1 MSILIKCIYL
11 VIMKLL
17 VNSNTINLSL
27 LDTKT
32 AHIISKSKEFCSI
45 ISTWGNEI
53 YFKTPIKGIKLE
65 ENARDTMDFGEI
77 AYWVEGNSIAIG
89 FGKTPASL
97 NDEIRLVSKVNI
109 WAKFDANNNN
119 VDFFKSI
126 QEGSLIKFI
135 N

>member
-1 MSILIKCIYL
+1 
-11 VIMKLL
+11 MKLL
-17 VNSNTINLSL
+17 VNNKTINISL

-32 AHIISKSKEFCSI
+32 ARIINKSMEFSSL
-45 ISTWGNEI
+45 ISTWGDEI

-65 ENARDTMDFGEI
+65 ENARDTMNFGEI

-89 FGKTPASL
+89 FGITPASI

-109 WAKFDANNNN
+109 WAKFNTKENDIN
-119 VDFFKSI
+119 FFKSI
-126 QEGSLIKFI
+126 KDDAIIKFI

>member
-1 MSILIKCIYL
+1 
-11 VIMKLL
+11 MKLL
-17 VNSNTINLSL
+17 VNKKTINIIL

-32 AHIISKSKEFCSI
+32 AHIISKSMGFSSL
-45 ISTWGNEI
+45 ISTWGDEI

-65 ENARDTMDFGEI
+65 ENARDIMDFGEI

-89 FGKTPASL
+89 FGATPASI

-109 WAKFDANNNN
+109 WAKFNIKDNDIN
-119 VDFFKSI
+119 FFKSI
-126 QEGSLIKFI
+126 KDDTIIKFI

>member
-1 MSILIKCIYL
+1 
-11 VIMKLL
+11 MKLL
-17 VNSNTINLSL
+17 VNNKTININL

-32 AHIISKSKEFCSI
+32 AHIISKSKEFSSL
-45 ISTWGNEI
+45 ISTWGDEI

-89 FGKTPASL
+89 FGITPASI
-97 NDEIRLVSKVNI
+97 NEEIRLVSKVNI
-109 WAKFDANNNN
+109 WAKFDTKDNDIN
-119 VDFFKSI
+119 FFKSI
-126 QEGSLIKFI
+126 KDDTIIKFI

>member
-1 MSILIKCIYL
+1 MSILIKCIYF

-17 VNSNTINLSL
+17 VNNKTINISL

-32 AHIISKSKEFCSI
+32 ARIINKSIEFSSL
-45 ISTWGNEI
+45 ISTWGDEI

-65 ENARDTMDFGEI
+65 ENARDTMNFGEI

-89 FGKTPASL
+89 FGITPASI

-109 WAKFDANNNN
+109 WAKFNTKENDIN
-119 VDFFKSI
+119 FFKSI
-126 QEGSLIKFI
+126 KDDTIIKFI

>member
-1 MSILIKCIYL
+1 
-11 VIMKLL
+11 MKLL
-17 VNSNTINLSL
+17 VNNKTIYINL

-32 AHIISKSKEFCSI
+32 AHIISKSKDFSSLI
-45 ISTWGNEI
+45 NTWGDEI
-53 YFKTPIKGIKLE
+53 YFKTPITGIKLE

-89 FGKTPASL
+89 FGITPASI

-109 WAKFDANNNN
+109 WAKFNTKENDIN
-119 VDFFKSI
+119 FFKSI
-126 QEGSLIKFI
+126 KDDTLIKFI

>member
-1 MSILIKCIYL
+1 M
-11 VIMKLL
+11 MKLL
-17 VNSNTINLSL
+17 VNNKTINISL
-27 LDTKT
+27 LNTKT
-32 AHIISKSKEFCSI
+32 AHIISKSMEFSSL
-45 ISTWGNEI
+45 ISTWGDEI
-53 YFKTPIKGIKLE
+53 YFKTPITGIKLE
-65 ENARDTMDFGEI
+65 ENARDTMEFGEI

-89 FGKTPASL
+89 FGKTPASI
-97 NDEIRLVSKVNI
+97 NEEIRLVSKVNI

>member
-1 MSILIKCIYL
+1 
-11 VIMKLL
+11 MKLL
-17 VNSNTINLSL
+17 VNNKTINISL

-32 AHIISKSKEFCSI
+32 ARIISKSMEFSSL
-45 ISTWGNEI
+45 ISTWGDEI

-89 FGKTPASL
+89 FGITPASI

-109 WAKFDANNNN
+109 WAKFNTKENDIN
-119 VDFFKSI
+119 FFKSI
-126 QEGSLIKFI
+126 KDDTIIKFI

>member
-1 MSILIKCIYL
+1 MSILIKCIYF

-17 VNSNTINLSL
+17 VNNKTININL

-32 AHIISKSKEFCSI
+32 AHIISKSKEFSSL
-45 ISTWGNEI
+45 ISTWGDEI
-53 YFKTPIKGIKLE
+53 YFKTPFKGIKLE

-89 FGKTPASL
+89 FGITPASI
-97 NDEIRLVSKVNI
+97 NEEIRLVSKVNI
-109 WAKFDANNNN
+109 WAKFDTKDNDIN
-119 VDFFKSI
+119 FFKSI
-126 QEGSLIKFI
+126 KDDTLIKLI

>member
-1 MSILIKCIYL
+1 
-11 VIMKLL
+11 MKLL
-17 VNSNTINLSL
+17 VNNKTIYISL

-32 AHIISKSKEFCSI
+32 AHIISKSEEFRSS
-45 ISTWGNEI
+45 ISTWGDEI
-53 YFKTPIKGIKLE
+53 YFKTPIKDIKLE

-89 FGKTPASL
+89 FGITPASI

-109 WAKFDANNNN
+109 WAKFNTKENDI
-119 VDFFKSI
+119 DFFKSI
-126 QEGSLIKFI
+126 KGDTIIELI

>member
-1 MSILIKCIYL
+1 MSILIKCIYFL
-11 VIMKLL
+11 IMKLL
-17 VNSNTINLSL
+17 VNNKTIYISL

-32 AHIISKSKEFCSI
+32 AHILSKSMGFSSL
-45 ISTWGNEI
+45 ISTWGDET

-65 ENARDTMDFGEI
+65 ENARDTMDFGES

-89 FGKTPASL
+89 FGITPASI

-109 WAKFDANNNN
+109 WAKFNTKENDIN
-119 VDFFKSI
+119 FFKSI
-126 QEGSLIKFI
+126 KDDTIIKFI

>member
-1 MSILIKCIYL
+1 MSIPIKFIYF
-11 VIMKLL
+11 VRMKLL
-17 VNSNTINLSL
+17 VNSKTINLSL

-32 AHIISKSKEFCSI
+32 AHIISKSKEFSSL
-45 ISTWGNEI
+45 ISTWGDEI

-65 ENARDTMDFGEI
+65 ENARDIMDFGEI

-89 FGKTPASL
+89 FGITPASI

-109 WAKFDANNNN
+109 WAKFNTKENDIN
-119 VDFFKSI
+119 FFKSI
-126 QEGSLIKFI
+126 KDDTIIKFI

>member
-1 MSILIKCIYL
+1 
-11 VIMKLL
+11 MKLL
-17 VNSNTINLSL
+17 VNSKTIDLSL

-32 AHIISKSKEFCSI
+32 AHIISKSKEFSSL
-45 ISTWGNEI
+45 ISTWGDEI

-89 FGKTPASL
+89 FGITPASI

-109 WAKFDANNNN
+109 WAKFNTKENDIN
-119 VDFFKSI
+119 FFKSI
-126 QEGSLIKFI
+126 KDDTIIKFI